1 MPNRIE
7 VTESIWKDN
16 ALILSGFA
24 AGLEGEMKATGQ
36 MLVDSDH
43 FAFVYVVEYKQA
55 FYYAILQE
63 QVWPQLKKA
72 LESKSRVPVFLSIGN
87 RTLELAGIHEE
98 LSYLLGN
105 IKDNANYGEEMEK
118 KVIDAFL

>member
-7 VTESIWKDN
+7 LTESSLKDHT
-16 ALILSGFA
+16 LILSGSA
-24 AGLEGEMKATGQ
+24 AELEGEIKATGQ
-36 MLVDSDH
+36 MLVDSDN
-43 FAFVYVVEYKQA
+43 FAFVYVLEYKQA

-63 QVWPQLKKA
+63 QVWPQINNA
-72 LESKSRVPVFLSIGN
+72 LESDMPVYISIGS
-87 RTLELAGIHEE
+87 RTIELTGIHEE

-118 KVIDAFL
+118 KVINAFL

>member
-7 VTESIWKDN
+7 LTESSLKDHT
-16 ALILSGFA
+16 LILSGSA
-24 AGLEGEMKATGQ
+24 AELEGEIKATGQ
-36 MLVDSDH
+36 MLVDSDN
-43 FAFVYVVEYKQA
+43 FAFVYVLEYKQA

-63 QVWPQLKKA
+63 QVWPQINNA
-72 LESKSRVPVFLSIGN
+72 LESDMPVYISIGS
-87 RTLELAGIHEE
+87 RTIELIGIHEE

>member
-7 VTESIWKDN
+7 LTESSLKDHT
-16 ALILSGFA
+16 LILSGSA
-24 AGLEGEMKATGQ
+24 AELEGEIKATGQ
-36 MLVDSDH
+36 MLVDSDN
-43 FAFVYVVEYKQA
+43 FAFVYVLEYKQA

-63 QVWPQLKKA
+63 QVWPQINNA
-72 LESKSRVPVFLSIGN
+72 LESDMPVYISIGS
-87 RTLELAGIHEE
+87 RTIELTGIHEE